1 MVDPVDV
8 RESARSYCARHE
20 RIELEMKAVDVQ
32 ATSTAW
38 RERMLAGVPVSERR
52 LEVDGVQTSVLEGGD
67 GAPLVLLHGGIE
79 CGGVMWAPVL
89 TELARHHRVVVPD
102 MPGLGESA
110 PRRLDVETF
119 SRWLHALFVRLHLE
133 RPAVVAHSLVGSLAA
148 RAAIEHGHLMDK
160 LLIYAA
166 PAVGPYRLP
175 IGLRYVAIRFAL
187 RPSPANAERFERFAL
202 LDLDSTRRRDATWF
216 AAFSDYTRSRATDKV
231 VKRTMR
237 QLISMETKRIADRD
251 LARLAIPV
259 SMVWGRHD
267 RMVPLAVAEHA
278 VRTHGW
284 PLEIVDHAAHAPHV
298 EQPEAFVEALHRLG
312 Y

>member
-1 MVDPVDV
+1 
-8 RESARSYCARHE
+8 
-20 RIELEMKAVDVQ
+20 MKALDAR

-52 LEVDGVQTSVLEGGD
+52 LEVDGVQTSLLEGGE

-89 TELARHHRVVVPD
+89 ADLTRNYRVIVPD
-102 MPGLGESA
+102 VPGLGESA
-110 PRRLDVETF
+110 PRRLDVDTF
-119 SRWLHALFVRLHLE
+119 SRWLQALFVGLHLE
-133 RPAVVAHSLVGSLAA
+133 RPAVVAHSLVGSLTA
-148 RAAIEHGHLMDK
+148 RAAIERGKLMDK

-166 PAVGPYRLP
+166 PAVGPFRLP

-187 RPSPANAERFERFAL
+187 RPSAANAERFERFAL

-216 AAFSDYTRSRATDKV
+216 AAFSEYTRSRAADTV

-237 QLISMETKRIADRD
+237 QLISTETKRIDDRD
-251 LARLAIPV
+251 LARLAIPI

-267 RMVPLAVAEHA
+267 RMAPVSVAEHA
-278 VRTHGW
+278 ARTHGW

-298 EQPEAFVEALHRLG
+298 EQPEAFVEALDRLG